1 MSTATLIT
9 VIFAWTGGV
18 FFLFLG
24 AFLSY
29 RQKRLNPV
37 LLLSVCAL
45 SFSWMEAPY
54 DWACYANFDP
64 SWPRMPSW
72 WPFNYTWGGLP
83 ASVPLGYIPYFVLP
97 AVIGATIGRWLAAKF
112 HWRRPWTLL
121 TVGLVVGCVWAFLF
135 NAILGA
141 RGGSTQYGYVIG
153 GLALWEG
160 EKWQYPLYDTLAMGV
175 QMMLFTYLMG
185 RTDSK
190 GRTVLESWAAKRTST
205 RSKTIALA
213 IAAVIVVG
221 HLTYAAVFLPHL
233 ITKLAGY
240 QNVGPTEEI
249 FPGYPNQ
256 PLHGGLGGSQRYP
269 GYDGPGEPP
278 A

>member
-1 MSTATLIT
+1 M
-9 VIFAWTGGV
+9 
-18 FFLFLG
+18 
-24 AFLSY
+24 
-29 RQKRLNPV
+29 
-37 LLLSVCAL
+37 
-45 SFSWMEAPY
+45 
-54 DWACYANFDP
+54 
-64 SWPRMPSW
+64 
-72 WPFNYTWGGLP
+72 
-83 ASVPLGYIPYFVLP
+83 
-97 AVIGATIGRWLAAKF
+97 
-112 HWRRPWTLL
+112 
-121 TVGLVVGCVWAFLF
+121 
-135 NAILGA
+135 
-141 RGGSTQYGYVIG
+141 IG

-240 QNVGPTEEI
+240 QKRRSDRGDIPGLSQPTAARRAGRKSALPRLRWARRAACLNPWADLETRAATSI
-249 FPGYPNQ
+249 RKTS
-256 PLHGGLGGSQRYP
+256 HTGGHRVVSTATRIHSLDRGGRRKP
-269 GYDGPGEPP
+269 ELRTVILINGERRSG